1 MVVKMVS
8 LHFNG
13 GFYNF
18 MTMGAFS
25 ENAGFPPASRS
36 QVHEAVSQLEAQ
48 RGRGWMQGER

>member
-36 QVHEAVSQLEAQ
+36 QVHEAVSQLE
-48 RGRGWMQGER
+48 